1 MTRDGSSRRWT
12 RLGLAPPLGA
22 VGLAGL
28 AVITADSWLLLLA
41 GAAIGLAVAAW
52 ILRPRLSGLTVRA
65 RYPARGTVGETVP
78 FTLVVTNEGR
88 RPSPLTR
95 LTHQVAGLADVTV
108 LVERMAPGGRSSI
121 ELQRPAVQRGA
132 ASSDTAQLASSE
144 PFGLVE
150 TRRSLHADVAFV
162 VHPALVPVS
171 VPEARG
177 QGRTDRAVVS
187 RSGVDVHGVRDW
199 RGGDE
204 SRQIHWRS
212 TARRGRLVILEREEP
227 AAAVLA
233 VLVVGPAGRPSWEPL
248 VATVASTAVAALRL
262 GRPVVLVAAH
272 GGPAPLATTD
282 RMAVLDWC
290 AALDRPQLP
299 GGPDLVAALRSVGR
313 GGELLVAAT
322 AAPAQWWQES
332 EAVAAASGCGLR
344 LLPLDP
350 AAGGRP

>member
-1 MTRDGSSRRWT
+1 
-12 RLGLAPPLGA
+12 

-41 GAAIGLAVAAW
+41 GAAIGLAGAAW
-52 ILRPRLSGLTVRA
+52 LLRPRLDGLTVRA
-65 RYPARGTVGETVP
+65 RYPTRGTVGETVP
-78 FTLVVTNEGR
+78 FTVVVTNEGR

-95 LTHQVAGLADVTV
+95 LTHQVSGLDDVTV
-108 LVERMAPGGRSSI
+108 LVERMAPGGRASI
-121 ELQRPAVQRGA
+121 ELRRLAVQRGA
-132 ASSDTAQLASSE
+132 ASSDTALLASSE

-150 TRRSLHADVAFV
+150 TRRSLQADVSFV
-162 VHPALVPVS
+162 VHPALVPAT
-171 VPEARG
+171 VPESRG
-177 QGRTDRAVVS
+177 RGRADRAVVS
-187 RSGVDVHGVRDW
+187 RTGIDVHGVRDW

-248 VATVASTAVAALRL
+248 VATVASTAVAALRS
-262 GRPVVLVAAH
+262 GRPVALVAAQA
-272 GGPAPLATTD
+272 GLAVLETTD
-282 RMAVLDWC
+282 RLAVLDWC
-290 AALDRPQLP
+290 AALDRPLLAT
-299 GGPDLVAALRSVGR
+299 GPELVAALRVVGR

-322 AAPAQWWQES
+322 GAPPQWWHES
-332 EAVAAASGCGLR
+332 EALAAGSGCSLR

-350 AAGGRP
+350 DPRGRP